1 MPFSD
6 LLFGDRVEADK
17 AAADRLV
24 ELEFLGVRAL
34 RVNNVDR
41 VVVRFKL
48 CAPLLRC
55 VQVFVQV
62 PDTREVNCLS
72 TFFFS
77 KPTGTSLPALMAV
90 SYFASPI

>member
-1 MPFSD
+1 M
-6 LLFGDRVEADK
+6 LLFGDRVEADN

-55 VQVFVQV
+55 V
-62 PDTREVNCLS
+62 
-72 TFFFS
+72 
-77 KPTGTSLPALMAV
+77 
-90 SYFASPI
+90 